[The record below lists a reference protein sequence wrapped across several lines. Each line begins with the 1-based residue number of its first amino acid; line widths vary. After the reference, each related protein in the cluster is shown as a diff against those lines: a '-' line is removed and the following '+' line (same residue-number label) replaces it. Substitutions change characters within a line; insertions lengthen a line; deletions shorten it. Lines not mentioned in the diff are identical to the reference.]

1 MGERAGNLH
10 PGCNMI
16 DDHGQRAE
24 GFEGT
29 SERRSRRWW
38 WFSPHAWHA
47 LMRGSSTAVV
57 KGSQGWELIEPVTIY
72 MSPPEV
78 LAFSPSSPAGDAD
91 ETDADGNTP
100 DRRIGPEDIWNRE
113 PESNIDPFAP

>member
-16 DDHGQRAE
+16 DNHGQRAE

-47 LMRGSSTAVV
+47 LMRGSSTVVV

-78 LAFSPSSPAGDAD
+78 PAFSPSSPAGDAD
-91 ETDADGNTP
+91 GTDADGKTP
-100 DRRIGPEDIWNRE
+100 GWRKESKDIRNRE

>member
-47 LMRGSSTAVV
+47 LMRGSSTVVV
-57 KGSQGWELIEPVTIY
+57 KGSQALDIIEPLTSFGWDSFPSAAPFGNADVTD
-72 MSPPEV
+72 PDGKT
-78 LAFSPSSPAGDAD
+78 PS
-91 ETDADGNTP
+91 
-100 DRRIGPEDIWNRE
+100 RRKESNDIRNRE
-113 PESNIDPFAP
+113 SESNSDPFAP